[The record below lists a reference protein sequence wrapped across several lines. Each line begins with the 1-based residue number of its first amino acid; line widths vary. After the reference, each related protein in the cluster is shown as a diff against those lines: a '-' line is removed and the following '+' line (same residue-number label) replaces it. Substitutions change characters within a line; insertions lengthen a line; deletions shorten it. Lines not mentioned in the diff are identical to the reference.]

1 MSSLPDFTI
10 GHTGRISTAFTNKG
24 IRTFYDAIAFI
35 QALPY
40 KRNSNKD
47 DLATVISDACGTCGT
62 KHAILKALADENGL
76 QGIDLIMGIYRMHE
90 TNTRGVGNTLQH
102 HGLNYIPEAHN
113 YLVYNGERYD
123 FTTPNSKLADIAAE
137 LLEETIIAPDQIT
150 AFKVNHHKNFLRQW
164 LADNPQYPFTLDELW
179 AIREQCIADLAAYR
193 ATKS

>member
-10 GHTGRISTAFTNKG
+10 GHTGRISNAFTNKG
-24 IRTFYDAIAFI
+24 IRTFHDAITFI

-76 QGIDLIMGIYRMHE
+76 QGIDLIMGIYRMHD

-123 FTTPNSKLADIAAE
+123 FTSSHSNPSNIFAE

-164 LADNPQYPFTLDELW
+164 LADHPEHTYTLDELW